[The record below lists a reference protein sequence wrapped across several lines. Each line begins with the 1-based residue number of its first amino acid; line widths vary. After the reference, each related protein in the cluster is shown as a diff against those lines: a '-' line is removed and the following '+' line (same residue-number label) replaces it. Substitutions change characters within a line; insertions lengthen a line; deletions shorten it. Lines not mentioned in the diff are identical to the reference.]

1 MPASSEFTAVYQRL
15 RAILQPY
22 EDYLMVTADNGDS
35 YSLDADYSEEY
46 EKPVFFAAA
55 MLKKNYVSF
64 YLMPIYIYPELMD
77 GISPDLQ
84 KHMQGKSCFNF
95 KKVDDALFE
104 ELADLTRRGFDRYML
119 ENLVALP

>member
-1 MPASSEFTAVYQRL
+1 
-15 RAILQPY
+15 
-22 EDYLMVTADNGDS
+22 
-35 YSLDADYSEEY
+35 
-46 EKPVFFAAA
+46 VFFAAA

-64 YLMPIYIYPELMD
+64 YLMPIYIYPELLD
-77 GISPDLQ
+77 SISPDLQ

-95 KKVDDALFE
+95 KKVDDILFE